1 MSHLYQQCFWKETS
15 EITNVVRTR
24 FQLKNE
30 PIAHWKTIDSYF
42 EQRGNN
48 IINNLLIKFEEKAI
62 EIINDV

>member
-1 MSHLYQQCFWKETS
+1 MSHHYQQCFWKDSS
-15 EITNVVRTR
+15 EIINVVRTR

-48 IINNLLIKFEEKAI
+48 VINNLLIKFEEKAI